1 MPATRKQCRPEFKA
15 RVAIEALR
23 RQRTQSQ
30 LGSQFKAHPA
40 QIAKRRKAALEL
52 LPELVVDG
60 PTRRARNGNAGKDA
74 LYEEIDRLQIELDWL
89 KKPGLPTLLNR
100 FNRNA
105 VQLPLIRMAAFRN
118 PDYCLHVSWNHA

>member
-1 MPATRKQCRPEFKA
+1 MDAAETMLAARKQCRPKFKA

-23 RQRTQSQ
+23 REGTLSQ

-52 LPELVVDG
+52 LPELFVDG

-74 LYEEIDRLQIELDWL
+74 LYEEIDRLQIVLSVIR
-89 KKPGLPTLLNR
+89 K
-100 FNRNA
+100 
-105 VQLPLIRMAAFRN
+105 LIF
-118 PDYCLHVSWNHA
+118 